1 MPQRKAGTKAL
12 RTSHRKH
19 MHNLD
24 VRTGVRKAIKDFL
37 SSIEAKN
44 KEKAKETLRLIC
56 KKLDKAA
63 KSNIFKKNTVSR
75 RKSRFSKL
83 LAKLA

>member
-1 MPQRKAGTKAL
+1 
-12 RTSHRKH
+12 

-24 VRTGVRKAIKDFL
+24 VRTDVKHTIKDFL
-37 SSIEAKN
+37 KAIEAKN
-44 KEKAKETLRLIC
+44 KEQAKENLRLIC

-75 RKSRFSKL
+75 RKSRFTKL